1 MELMNNYKCGG
12 TLCINVGDSIL
23 SGTFRWYAS
32 YHCNSCKINTEM
44 DGNGIDSIPDDI
56 KELIIKR
63 EGRWGLASSSN
74 NVKIKYLLK
83 KLLKNYDSSIL
94 PKDIY
99 YCGTQNQVKWLKN
112 KLIEK
117 GINEDGLMIKKL
129 NDKKENLQ

>member
-1 MELMNNYKCGG
+1 MK
-12 TLCINVGDSIL
+12 
-23 SGTFRWYAS
+23 
-32 YHCNSCKINTEM
+32 K
-44 DGNGIDSIPDDI
+44 
-56 KELIIKR
+56 
-63 EGRWGLASSSN
+63 
-74 NVKIKYLLK
+74 KYLLK